1 MITTRFTELV
11 GCTIPI
17 QQAGMG
23 AVAPPELAAAVS
35 EAGGLGMLGTAHPGL
50 TAASL
55 TKRLDRLRALTNKP
69 FGVNFIV
76 APQVLKHLDLRCVE
90 IAARAARV
98 VEFFYAEPDRALVEI
113 AQSGGALVS
122 WQVGSK
128 KEAITAADA
137 GCDIIVVQGVE
148 AGGHIRG
155 TIRTL
160 ALLGEV
166 IGSVDV
172 PVLAAGGI
180 GNGRV
185 MAAALA
191 AGADGVRV
199 GTRFLAATEAAAHPE
214 YVAALIFSQAEDTIY
229 TTAFSRGFRDA
240 PHRVLRSCV
249 TGVEAGQGDTVG
261 EMTALDGTR
270 MLAQRYMPFAVDN
283 TATGTIGAMSLFA
296 GESVGEVTQVES
308 AAEIL
313 RKFVDECVR
322 QRQ

>member
-1 MITTRFTELV
+1 
-11 GCTIPI
+11 
-17 QQAGMG
+17 MG

-55 TKRLDRLRALTNKP
+55 EQRIKRLCALTDNP

-76 APQVLKHLDLRCVE
+76 APHFLKNLDLRCIE
-90 IAARAARV
+90 IAAREARV
-98 VEFFYAEPDRALVEI
+98 VEFFYAEPDRALVKM
-113 AQSGGALVS
+113 AHSGDALVS

-128 KEAITAADA
+128 HEAIAAADA
-137 GCDIIVVQGVE
+137 GCDIIVAQGVE
-148 AGGHIRG
+148 AGGHVRG
-155 TIRTL
+155 TISTL
-160 ALLGEV
+160 VLLSEV

-180 GNGRV
+180 STGRA

-214 YVAALIFSQAEDTIY
+214 YVAALIASQAEDTIY

-249 TGVEAGQGDTVG
+249 TAVEACRGDTVG
-261 EMTALDGTR
+261 ETTALDGTR
-270 MLAQRYMPFAVDN
+270 MPAPRYMPFGVDK
-283 TATGTIGAMSLFA
+283 TATGMIGAMSLFA
-296 GESVGEVTQVES
+296 GESVGAVTLVES

-313 RKFVDECVR
+313 RKFVDEYAR
-322 QRQ
+322 QRR

>member
-50 TAASL
+50 TPASL
-55 TKRLDRLRALTNKP
+55 ADRLQRLCALTDKP

-90 IAARAARV
+90 IAASAARV
-98 VEFFYAEPDRALVEI
+98 VEFFYAEPDRALVEM
-113 AQSGGALVS
+113 AHGGGALVS
-122 WQVGSK
+122 WQVGTKS
-128 KEAITAADA
+128 EAIAAADA
-137 GCDIIVVQGVE
+137 GCDIIVVQGIE
-148 AGGHIRG
+148 AGGHVRG
-155 TIRTL
+155 TVGTL
-160 ALLGEV
+160 ALLSEV
-166 IGSVDV
+166 IGSVHV

-180 GNGRV
+180 GTGRA

-214 YVAALIFSQAEDTIY
+214 YVAALIASRAEDTIY

-249 TGVEAGQGDTVG
+249 TAVEAFKGDTVG
-261 EMTALDGTR
+261 ETTALDGKR
-270 MLAQRYMPFAVDN
+270 MPAPRYVAFAVDK

-296 GESVGEVTQVES
+296 GESVDAVTRVES

-313 RKFVDECVR
+313 RNFVEECDR
-322 QRQ
+322 QRR